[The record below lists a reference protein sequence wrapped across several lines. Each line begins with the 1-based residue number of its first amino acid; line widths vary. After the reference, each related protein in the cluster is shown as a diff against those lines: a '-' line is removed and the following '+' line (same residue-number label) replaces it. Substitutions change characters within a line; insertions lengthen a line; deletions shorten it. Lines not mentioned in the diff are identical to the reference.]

1 MKTRCWIYW
10 DPIGRTIRIGL
21 STELNRASGKVASRK
36 YKQDFAA
43 VSRGISFRDEC
54 IFTSVAEIKIPGT
67 LRVTRKQDTA
77 TLVRFFSKTLKHVVN
92 ATFYSYFSIECL
104 NIIFRQFSTLRS
116 RMKAFRWYVSW
127 AKTRWKFY
135 TNMAIS
141 IKLYWKVN
149 GVF

>member
-10 DPIGRTIRIGL
+10 DPIGRTTRIGL

-67 LRVTRKQDTA
+67 FRVTRKRDTA
-77 TLVRFFSKTLKHVVN
+77 ILVRFFRKLWNTSSTRRFILIFLSNVWISFFDNFLHYETEWKRFVD
-92 ATFYSYFSIECL
+92 TFHERKRGENSV
-104 NIIFRQFSTLRS
+104 RT
-116 RMKAFRWYVSW
+116 W
-127 AKTRWKFY
+127 A
-135 TNMAIS
+135 
-141 IKLYWKVN
+141 
-149 GVF
+149 